1 MLRAF
6 EPWHLVIL
14 AGIAAVLFGAKR
26 LPDSARSIGQ
36 SLRIF
41 RSEMNAART
50 VPDEAPAHD
59 PQSPPSLPTAA
70 PVQSPNTPVDERETA
85 SRP

>member
-14 AGIAAVLFGAKR
+14 VVVVAVLFGAKR

-41 RSEMNAART
+41 RSEMNASPPPPIA
-50 VPDEAPAHD
+50 VESPAEP
-59 PQSPPSLPTAA
+59 PQSA
-70 PVQSPNTPVDERETA
+70 PQSAPYVSVPA
-85 SRP
+85 SQNADSVV